1 MQIVNNYH
9 YEDFFNLFKSY
20 IKEGDWCLDI
30 GANNGNSSVEI
41 LKLIGNNGKL
51 ICFEPIAEFVD
62 ILINRF
68 KNNKNI
74 DIHKYAC
81 DVEYTKKEFG
91 YGIHNANG
99 NGGLWNG
106 YEHERGG
113 RLPIHIEVDCI
124 NTSDFLIKTYTLEH
138 LKNNLKFIKIDCEGH
153 DYAIIKSL
161 KPLIDIIKPVI
172 FCEWW
177 PFDSAIKLFNIVEE
191 INYSAYRSDNPNIL
205 ANKDYIGKGLNSEVL
220 GSENKYLQQSH
231 DLILIPN
238 Q

>member
-1 MQIVNNYH
+1 MDTINNYH
-9 YEDFFNLFKSY
+9 YEDFFNLFKPY

-30 GANNGNSSVEI
+30 GANNGNSCAEI

-51 ICFEPIAEFVD
+51 ICFEPIPEFVN
-62 ILINRF
+62 ILNNRF
-68 KNNKNI
+68 KDNKNI

-81 DVEYTKKEFG
+81 DTEYAKKEFD
-91 YGIHNANG
+91 YGIYDTNG

-106 YEHERGG
+106 YEQERGD
-113 RLPIHIEVDCI
+113 RPPIHIEVDCVD
-124 NTSDFLIKTYTLEH
+124 TSDFLFKKYSLEE

-153 DYAIIKSL
+153 DYAVIKSL

-177 PFDSAIKLFNIVEE
+177 FFDSAIKLFDVVEE

-205 ANKDYIGKGLNSEVL
+205 ANKDYIAKGLIMEVL
-220 GSENKYLQQSH
+220 GSEKQYLQQSH

-238 Q
+238 